1 MQQELVSNIPEWSVS
16 ELSGALKRTL
26 EDQFGHVRLRG
37 EISGYRGPHGSGHVY
52 FSIKDASAKIDAVIW
67 KGVFSR
73 VKFRPEDGME
83 VVATGKITTFA
94 GKSSYQIIVETLEP
108 AGVGALLQQLE

>member
-52 FSIKDASAKIDAVIW
+52 FSIKDASAKIDALEKACQISGTIEVHSVSW
-67 KGVFSR
+67 HV
-73 VKFRPEDGME
+73 VLDGF
-83 VVATGKITTFA
+83 I
-94 GKSSYQIIVETLEP
+94 
-108 AGVGALLQQLE
+108 